1 MSMGSKTSEQDTPFK
16 NAYTRALKEYV
27 FTEEGEEGL
36 MCAYELGRRAVAEQ
50 MNILD
55 LVTMHQNIVWKAV
68 LSGVEV
74 ERMEAYLR
82 RSEEFLAEVMAP
94 FEMMHRGFND
104 TIRQLQETNATL
116 EQRVEERTRALRESQ
131 RNTADLARLY
141 LILSSINSAIV
152 RLQDREA
159 LFTEA
164 CRIAVNQGGYP
175 VAWISMRNSGKPV
188 SGDTW
193 CHLAGGG
200 SNCQSTPVG
209 PISEEVSSSIDRV
222 YAEGVPVV
230 RHRDEE
236 NPVTWKEFAGGF
248 PAYGLLP
255 LEVDG
260 RVGGVFVLFSAEPD
274 AFKPEEMRLLT
285 EMAGDL
291 SFALEHI
298 QKGEQLNYLAYY
310 DLLTGLPNR
319 SLLMKQLQLQLQAAE
334 RKGMIVVLL
343 LVDLVHFSDVSD
355 TYGRHIGDQLLKQIA
370 ERFGESRECETVAKL
385 GAERFAL
392 SFTDTNEP
400 DLVARILEQEVFST
414 FARPFVVDDTEIH
427 IAVKVGISLFPA
439 DAGDAETLFKN
450 AEIALKRAHR
460 KDEPYL
466 LYDAAMNDRIIQS
479 VTMQAKLRKAI
490 ERGALDVHYQPKVSA
505 ANGRLMGLEALLRYS
520 DPESGLVMPGGFIP
534 LLEETGMII
543 VIGDWV
549 MRRAAEDLYKWR
561 RMKLN
566 PPRVAVNVSP
576 IQLRQKNF
584 IPSLRQILQDTDG
597 YSDGLDME
605 ITESAVMTEVKK
617 NIPKLEAVREMG
629 FHIAIDDFGTG
640 YSSLSYLSQLPVN
653 ALKIDRSFIVE
664 MTERP
669 NSMAIVTSIITL
681 AHSLGLE
688 VVAEGVE
695 LEEQAKMLR
704 LLRCELLQGN
714 LYSRPLPADEI
725 VHLFNRDRITEARSQ
740 KPEDS

>member
-1 MSMGSKTSEQDTPFK
+1 MGSQIPADQDTPFK
-16 NAYTRALKEYV
+16 NAYARALKEYAL
-27 FTEEGEEGL
+27 TEEGEEGL
-36 MCAYELGRRAVAEQ
+36 MCAYELGRRAVADQ

-55 LVTMHQNIVWKAV
+55 LVTMHQDVVWKAMRCGG
-68 LSGVEV
+68 SI
-74 ERMEAYLR
+74 ERMSDYLR

-104 TIRQLQETNATL
+104 TIKQLQQANATL
-116 EQRVEERTRALRESQ
+116 EQRVEERTYELRESQ
-131 RNTADLARLY
+131 RITEDLARLY

-152 RLQDREA
+152 RLEDREA

-175 VAWISMRNSGKPV
+175 VAWISMRNSGEIV
-188 SGDTW
+188 SDTW
-193 CHLAGGG
+193 CHLGGG
-200 SNCQSTPVG
+200 SPNCQTSPVDA
-209 PISEEVSSSIDRV
+209 ISEEVSSSIDRV
-222 YAEGVPVV
+222 YQEGVPIV

-236 NPVTWKEFAGGF
+236 NPVTWNDFAGGF

-255 LEVDG
+255 LKIDG
-260 RVGGVFVLFSAEPD
+260 KVNGVFALFSSEPD
-274 AFKPEEMRLLT
+274 AFKSEEMRLLT

-319 SLLMKQLQLQLQAAE
+319 SLLMEQLSLQLQAAE
-334 RKGMIVVLL
+334 RAGMIAVLL

-355 TYGRHIGDQLLKQIA
+355 TYGRHVGDRLLKQIA

-392 SFTDTNEP
+392 SFTNTNEP
-400 DLVARILEQEVFST
+400 DLVAHILEQEVFST
-414 FARPFVVDDTEIH
+414 FAKPFQVDDTEIH

-466 LYDAAMNDRIIQS
+466 LYDAAMNDRIIHS

-505 ANGRLMGLEALLRYS
+505 ANGRLMGLEALLRYT
-520 DPESGLVMPGGFIP
+520 DPESGMVLPGGFIP

-605 ITESAVMTEVKK
+605 ITESAVMTEVKQ

-669 NSMAIVTSIITL
+669 NSMAIVSSIITL

-714 LYSRPLPADEI
+714 LYSRPLPAEE
-725 VHLFNRDRITEARSQ
+725 VVQLFDLDRIPESEARGQ
-740 KPEDS
+740 RTEDR